1 MLSDGRLI
9 GPRAS
14 FVSAAAARIVSGIGS
29 LAAGRSTHISAAALP
44 PSAITDDA
52 RAPGIVILG
61 AFGLAGLALATLTAA
76 YGLAENV
83 DSLKVAL
90 YEWMIIPYT
99 GAGLLVWRRRP
110 DSRLGPL
117 LIAGGL
123 GTGLAGLQFA
133 GAELPYTIGA
143 AVDLLAIPIL
153 LHAYLAFPDGRL
165 RSRFERILVVVAYPT
180 AVGIQLFRLTIGSS
194 RNVLEVGSLPDL
206 DDRVRRWQLLL
217 LGALLVGGFVA
228 LAMRRRQAGRP
239 RRHGIALVIELYG
252 LALLLAAAL
261 LADAAYYGPHLV
273 AIQRATWVVVGL
285 APIVFLMGLL
295 DARLARSDVGDLLI
309 ELRSDL
315 APAELQDALARTL
328 RDPSLTLAYWLP
340 DFGSY
345 VDLGGR
351 PVEVPS
357 SDGRSATPIIRNGEH
372 MAALLHDQALD
383 DEPEFLASVGAAAGI
398 AVENARLQAELTARL
413 EEVRG
418 SRARVFEAGQQERKR
433 LERNLHDGA
442 QQRLVALSLE
452 LSLLDGELGEQS
464 DARVRLDRARGEIAA
479 SLTELR
485 EIARG
490 IHPAV
495 VSGHGLEVALE
506 QLTTLA
512 PVPVR
517 LTVAIEERLPE
528 ALEVAAYYIV
538 CESLAN
544 IGKYARASSATVAV
558 TRADDNVLIEV
569 TDDGVG
575 GADTERGS
583 GLRGLA
589 DRVEALDGRLR
600 IWSPSGGGTRIRAEI
615 PCAP

>member
-1 MLSDGRLI
+1 
-9 GPRAS
+9 
-14 FVSAAAARIVSGIGS
+14 
-29 LAAGRSTHISAAALP
+29 
-44 PSAITDDA
+44 
-52 RAPGIVILG
+52 
-61 AFGLAGLALATLTAA
+61 
-76 YGLAENV
+76 
-83 DSLKVAL
+83 
-90 YEWMIIPYT
+90 
-99 GAGLLVWRRRP
+99 
-110 DSRLGPL
+110 
-117 LIAGGL
+117 
-123 GTGLAGLQFA
+123 
-133 GAELPYTIGA
+133 
-143 AVDLLAIPIL
+143 
-153 LHAYLAFPDGRL
+153 
-165 RSRFERILVVVAYPT
+165 
-180 AVGIQLFRLTIGSS
+180 
-194 RNVLEVGSLPDL
+194 
-206 DDRVRRWQLLL
+206 
-217 LGALLVGGFVA
+217 
-228 LAMRRRQAGRP
+228 
-239 RRHGIALVIELYG
+239 
-252 LALLLAAAL
+252 L

-418 SRARVFEAGQQERKR
+418 SRARVFEAGQRERKR